1 MSSVQHHELQEI
13 ADHAMASIAD
23 QLLLPQSHY
32 IDVLLDLLVAAPS
45 PIVRSAIADR
55 LREIR
60 FVSMV
65 TTDEVR
71 ADLYGIVAISDF
83 SDAASDDL
91 AWAEQ
96 ALMCDCTT
104 CVAALNA
111 EQGRSSCSEVH
122 AEGAQAMFADT
133 NTQHRTST
141 TRNTNAVDR
150 APRRDIDCQAR
161 ASEFLTDLIG
171 SPPENLLWDDTYHLQ
186 GHSQL
191 HGRELVVI
199 APRDEHHQTVVLTAE
214 DWDAIRRATTDQRRD
229 LLDTCAI
236 ADHEQLVAV
245 MATTTTPRTA

>member
-1 MSSVQHHELQEI
+1 
-13 ADHAMASIAD
+13 
-23 QLLLPQSHY
+23 
-32 IDVLLDLLVAAPS
+32 
-45 PIVRSAIADR
+45 
-55 LREIR
+55 
-60 FVSMV
+60 
-65 TTDEVR
+65 
-71 ADLYGIVAISDF
+71 
-83 SDAASDDL
+83 
-91 AWAEQ
+91 
-96 ALMCDCTT
+96 
-104 CVAALNA
+104 
-111 EQGRSSCSEVH
+111 
-122 AEGAQAMFADT
+122 MFADT

-171 SPPENLLWDDTYHLQ
+171 SAPENLLWDDTYHLQ
-186 GHSQL
+186 GRSQL

-236 ADHEQLVAV
+236 ADHERLVAV